1 MEPNTQH
8 HTLRRILLLAGTFLA
23 AWVIAYALTPYSPAT
38 PARVAAL
45 AVLIY
50 ICGYLYSKTRSS
62 ALAGITAVL
71 FFSAFLWIAHYLRD
85 VTGPSDTSEA
95 ERAAKRIAIRQQVEE
110 NARKRLTSV
119 GWVDQAKAIAHIPLT
134 DAMALE
140 IEALKK
146 KPVRAANPIA
156 AAPAVVAPAK
166 TETKASAATVAPA
179 KPAAAKPVAP
189 APAPPTQP

>member
-23 AWVIAYALTPYSPAT
+23 AWVIAYALTPYSPVT
-38 PARVAAL
+38 PARVAVL

-85 VTGPSDTSEA
+85 VTGPNDTSEA

-110 NARKRLTSV
+110 TARKRLTSV

-134 DAMALE
+134 DAMTLE

-156 AAPAVVAPAK
+156 MPPAVAAPAPAK
-166 TETKASAATVAPA
+166 TETKAPAAPA